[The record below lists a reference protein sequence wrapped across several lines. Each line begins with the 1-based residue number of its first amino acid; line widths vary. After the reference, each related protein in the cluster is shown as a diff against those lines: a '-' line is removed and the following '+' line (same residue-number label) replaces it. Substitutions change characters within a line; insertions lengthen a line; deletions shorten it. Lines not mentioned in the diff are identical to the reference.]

1 MSIGFFL
8 LEIPTGHK
16 YKIEFRSIIVCGG
29 DDNVRVLDVNELEAE
44 YNKITQ
50 ITFKCLFST
59 SLFRMAKM
67 PHSSALQNEHKDT

>member
-1 MSIGFFL
+1 MSIGFFS

-16 YKIEFRSIIVCGG
+16 FKLEFRSIIVRGG
-29 DDNVRVLDVNELEAE
+29 DDNVRVLEVDELEAE

-50 ITFKCLFST
+50 VTFKCLFWT

>member
-1 MSIGFFL
+1 MIIIIL
-8 LEIPTGHK
+8 LMIL
-16 YKIEFRSIIVCGG
+16 VLGG
-29 DDNVRVLDVNELEAE
+29 DDNVRVLDVDELEAE

-50 ITFKCLFST
+50 VTFKCLFWT